1 MVDIKLFIWVHY
13 SDNYKITNY
22 KIIMEIQ
29 KKITVL
35 SENLNNLRSA
45 LEDFRD
51 HHISKKEKIK
61 NLENEIKNLR
71 KQMSE
76 YIDELELLIKK

>member
-1 MVDIKLFIWVHY
+1 
-13 SDNYKITNY
+13 
-22 KIIMEIQ
+22 MEIQ
-29 KKITVL
+29 KKITIL

-51 HHISKKEKIK
+51 HHSSKKEKIK

>member
-1 MVDIKLFIWVHY
+1 M
-13 SDNYKITNY
+13 N
-22 KIIMEIQ
+22 IQ

-35 SENLNNLRSA
+35 SENLNNFRSA

-71 KQMSE
+71 KEMTK

>member
-1 MVDIKLFIWVHY
+1 
-13 SDNYKITNY
+13 
-22 KIIMEIQ
+22 MEIQ

-35 SENLNNLRSA
+35 SENLNNLRLS

-51 HHISKKEKIK
+51 HHNSKKQKIK

>member
-1 MVDIKLFIWVHY
+1 
-13 SDNYKITNY
+13 
-22 KIIMEIQ
+22 MEIQ

-35 SENLNNLRSA
+35 SENLNNLRSS

-51 HHISKKEKIK
+51 HNDSKKQKIK

>member
-1 MVDIKLFIWVHY
+1 
-13 SDNYKITNY
+13 
-22 KIIMEIQ
+22 MEIQ

-35 SENLNNLRSA
+35 GENLNNLRSA
-45 LEDFRD
+45 LEDLRD

>member
-1 MVDIKLFIWVHY
+1 
-13 SDNYKITNY
+13 
-22 KIIMEIQ
+22 MEIQ
-29 KKITVL
+29 KKIKVL
-35 SENLNNLRSA
+35 SKNLINLRSA
-45 LEDFRD
+45 LEDFKD

>member
-1 MVDIKLFIWVHY
+1 
-13 SDNYKITNY
+13 
-22 KIIMEIQ
+22 MEIQ

-35 SENLNNLRSA
+35 SENLNNLRLA

-61 NLENEIKNLR
+61 NLEDEIKNLR

-76 YIDELELLIKK
+76 YIDELELQINK

>member
-1 MVDIKLFIWVHY
+1 
-13 SDNYKITNY
+13 
-22 KIIMEIQ
+22 MEIQ

-35 SENLNNLRSA
+35 SENLNNLRSS

-51 HHISKKEKIK
+51 HHISKKEKIN

>member
-1 MVDIKLFIWVHY
+1 
-13 SDNYKITNY
+13 
-22 KIIMEIQ
+22 MEIQ

-35 SENLNNLRSA
+35 SENLNNLRSS

-51 HHISKKEKIK
+51 HHNSKKQKIK
-61 NLENEIKNLR
+61 NLENEIKILR
-71 KQMSE
+71 KRMSE

>member
-1 MVDIKLFIWVHY
+1 
-13 SDNYKITNY
+13 
-22 KIIMEIQ
+22 MEIQ

-35 SENLNNLRSA
+35 SENLNNLRLS

-51 HHISKKEKIK
+51 HHDSKKQKIK

-71 KQMSE
+71 KQISE

>member
-1 MVDIKLFIWVHY
+1 
-13 SDNYKITNY
+13 
-22 KIIMEIQ
+22 MEIQ

-35 SENLNNLRSA
+35 SENLNNLRSS
-45 LEDFRD
+45 LEDLRD
-51 HHISKKEKIK
+51 HHNAKKQKIK

>member
-1 MVDIKLFIWVHY
+1 
-13 SDNYKITNY
+13 
-22 KIIMEIQ
+22 MEIQ

-35 SENLNNLRSA
+35 RENLINLRSA
-45 LEDFRD
+45 LEDFKD

-76 YIDELELLIKK
+76 YIDKLELLIKK

>member
-1 MVDIKLFIWVHY
+1 
-13 SDNYKITNY
+13 
-22 KIIMEIQ
+22 MEIQ

-51 HHISKKEKIK
+51 HHISKKEKIT
-61 NLENEIKNLR
+61 NLTNQFHIYLLSYCLYAKGITPSS
-71 KQMSE
+71 KQ
-76 YIDELELLIKK
+76 

>member
-1 MVDIKLFIWVHY
+1 
-13 SDNYKITNY
+13 
-22 KIIMEIQ
+22 MEIQ
-29 KKITVL
+29 TTITVL
-35 SENLNNLRSA
+35 SKKLNNLRSA
-45 LEDFRD
+45 FEDFRD

-61 NLENEIKNLR
+61 NLEHEIENLR

>member
-1 MVDIKLFIWVHY
+1 MK
-13 SDNYKITNY
+13 
-22 KIIMEIQ
+22 IQ

-35 SENLNNLRSA
+35 SENLNNLR
-45 LEDFRD
+45 LVIEDFRD
-51 HHISKKEKIK
+51 HHNSKKEKIK
-61 NLENEIKNLR
+61 NLENDIKNLR

>member
-1 MVDIKLFIWVHY
+1 LVHY
-13 SDNYKITNY
+13 SDNCKITNY

-35 SENLNNLRSA
+35 SESLNNLRSA
-45 LEDFRD
+45 IEDFRD
-51 HHISKKEKIK
+51 HHISKKDKIK

-71 KQMSE
+71 KQMSD

>member
-1 MVDIKLFIWVHY
+1 
-13 SDNYKITNY
+13 
-22 KIIMEIQ
+22 MEVQ

-51 HHISKKEKIK
+51 HHISKKEKIC
-61 NLENEIKNLR
+61 NF
-71 KQMSE
+71 STSS
-76 YIDELELLIKK
+76 LL

>member
-1 MVDIKLFIWVHY
+1 
-13 SDNYKITNY
+13 
-22 KIIMEIQ
+22 MEIQ

-35 SENLNNLRSA
+35 RENLHNLRSA

>member
-1 MVDIKLFIWVHY
+1 
-13 SDNYKITNY
+13 
-22 KIIMEIQ
+22 MEIQ

-35 SENLNNLRSA
+35 SKNLNNLRSA

-76 YIDELELLIKK
+76 YIDAVSYTHLTLPTTPYV

>member
-1 MVDIKLFIWVHY
+1 
-13 SDNYKITNY
+13 
-22 KIIMEIQ
+22 MEIQ

-35 SENLNNLRSA
+35 SENLNNLRLS

-51 HHISKKEKIK
+51 HHDSKKQKIK

>member
-1 MVDIKLFIWVHY
+1 
-13 SDNYKITNY
+13 
-22 KIIMEIQ
+22 MEIQ

-35 SENLNNLRSA
+35 TENLNNLRSA

-61 NLENEIKNLR
+61 NLEDEIKNLR
-71 KQMSE
+71 KQMSD

>member
-1 MVDIKLFIWVHY
+1 
-13 SDNYKITNY
+13 
-22 KIIMEIQ
+22 MEIQ

-35 SENLNNLRSA
+35 SKNLNNLRSA

-61 NLENEIKNLR
+61 NLENDISLFKIFVL
-71 KQMSE
+71 
-76 YIDELELLIKK
+76 

>member
-1 MVDIKLFIWVHY
+1 
-13 SDNYKITNY
+13 
-22 KIIMEIQ
+22 MEIQ

-35 SENLNNLRSA
+35 SESLNNLRSS

-51 HHISKKEKIK
+51 HHHSKKQKIK

>member
-1 MVDIKLFIWVHY
+1 
-13 SDNYKITNY
+13 
-22 KIIMEIQ
+22 MEIQ

-45 LEDFRD
+45 LEDIRD
-51 HHISKKEKIK
+51 HHSSKKEKIK

>member
-1 MVDIKLFIWVHY
+1 
-13 SDNYKITNY
+13 
-22 KIIMEIQ
+22 MEIQ
-29 KKITVL
+29 KKITIL

-61 NLENEIKNLR
+61 NLNIDFYTNDRCGFDPEPR
-71 KQMSE
+71 
-76 YIDELELLIKK
+76 YIAPPLMASLPLIFKF

>member
-1 MVDIKLFIWVHY
+1 
-13 SDNYKITNY
+13 
-22 KIIMEIQ
+22 MEIQ

-35 SENLNNLRSA
+35 SENLNNLRSS
-45 LEDFRD
+45 LEDFSD
-51 HHISKKEKIK
+51 HHNSKKQQIK

>member
-1 MVDIKLFIWVHY
+1 
-13 SDNYKITNY
+13 
-22 KIIMEIQ
+22 MEIQ

-35 SENLNNLRSA
+35 SENLNNLRSS

-51 HHISKKEKIK
+51 HHNSKKQKIK

-71 KQMSE
+71 KQMFE
-76 YIDELELLIKK
+76 YIDELEVLIKK

>member
-1 MVDIKLFIWVHY
+1 
-13 SDNYKITNY
+13 
-22 KIIMEIQ
+22 MEIQ
-29 KKITVL
+29 KKIKVV
-35 SENLNNLRSA
+35 SEKLNNLVSA

>member
-1 MVDIKLFIWVHY
+1 M
-13 SDNYKITNY
+13 
-22 KIIMEIQ
+22 MEIQ

-35 SENLNNLRSA
+35 RENLNNLRLS

-51 HHISKKEKIK
+51 HHNSKKQKIK

>member
-1 MVDIKLFIWVHY
+1 
-13 SDNYKITNY
+13 
-22 KIIMEIQ
+22 MEIQ

-35 SENLNNLRSA
+35 SENLNNLRSP

>member
-1 MVDIKLFIWVHY
+1 MVNVKLFNMVHY
-13 SDNYKITNY
+13 RDNYKITNY

>member
-1 MVDIKLFIWVHY
+1 
-13 SDNYKITNY
+13 
-22 KIIMEIQ
+22 MEIQ

-35 SENLNNLRSA
+35 SENLNNLRLS

-51 HHISKKEKIK
+51 HHNSKNQKIK
-61 NLENEIKNLR
+61 NLENEIKNLQ

>member
-1 MVDIKLFIWVHY
+1 
-13 SDNYKITNY
+13 
-22 KIIMEIQ
+22 MEIQ

-35 SENLNNLRSA
+35 RENLINLRSA

-76 YIDELELLIKK
+76 YIDKLELLIKK

>member
-1 MVDIKLFIWVHY
+1 
-13 SDNYKITNY
+13 
-22 KIIMEIQ
+22 MEIQ

-35 SENLNNLRSA
+35 RENLNNLRSS

>member
-1 MVDIKLFIWVHY
+1 
-13 SDNYKITNY
+13 
-22 KIIMEIQ
+22 MEIQ

-51 HHISKKEKIK
+51 HHHISKKEKIK

>member
-1 MVDIKLFIWVHY
+1 
-13 SDNYKITNY
+13 
-22 KIIMEIQ
+22 MEIQ

-35 SENLNNLRSA
+35 SENLKNLRSS
-45 LEDFRD
+45 LEDLRE
-51 HHISKKEKIK
+51 HHNAKKQKIK